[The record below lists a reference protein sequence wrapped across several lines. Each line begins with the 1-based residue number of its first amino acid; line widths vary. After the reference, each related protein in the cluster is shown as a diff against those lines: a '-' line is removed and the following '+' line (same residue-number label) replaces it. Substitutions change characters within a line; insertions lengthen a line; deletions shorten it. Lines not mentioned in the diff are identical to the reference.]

1 MCLRYNGDTLEK
13 FGFNFFMRPDTID
26 NGVIMHGV
34 GVTELDNI
42 CLQLL
47 WYAIYAYHLIIGE
60 YTCTM
65 LDKEVN

>member
-1 MCLRYNGDTLEK
+1 
-13 FGFNFFMRPDTID
+13 MRPDAIE

-60 YTCTM
+60 YTCTIM
-65 LDKEVN
+65 LDKEAN